1 MELAKQDKFLE
12 AVVFFPPRPA
22 YEEAERSDGRRIGW
36 AWGKG
41 GRLCSV
47 LEKYQQLIHRHAP
60 SFIRHVLEAFRQH
73 TVTATQATHQ
83 LGLSRS
89 RLYALAT
96 AYNTA
101 RARQQPP
108 LWTPG
113 ASGGD
118 HAAAWPQPVV
128 ELLIKRLACSPSCPY
143 SFAASEALRL
153 HAFKLDRAQ
162 VRRWALENKLAHAVP
177 PKRILAP
184 VRRWQRAQIGELWQL
199 DASPH
204 RWFPHSKRSFPMLN
218 MLDDCSRLFTGS
230 KLYEREL
237 LLAYFDFLPAAFLAH
252 GRPLQI
258 YVDYHSIFFTH
269 DPDALTQLGWALKF
283 YDISF
288 LYAPTPQAKG
298 KVEREH
304 QFWQGRLP
312 AYFASERITEIEVA
326 NPHIHD
332 LRAHRNAREV
342 HRELRQTPQR
352 AWDQARKEKRSALR
366 PAPRCPWWDY
376 VWSVRI
382 AIKVGSDGRVPIGTQ
397 RLPIEKPPETK
408 VVLCLHPSGHYS
420 VLAAPPDPKHK
431 PALLFT
437 NRPK

>member
-1 MELAKQDKFLE
+1 
-12 AVVFFPPRPA
+12 VVRPRPA
-22 YEEAERSDGRRIGW
+22 AT
-36 AWGKG
+36 
-41 GRLCSV
+41 LHV
-47 LEKYQQLIHRHAP
+47 FEKHQQLIHRHAP
-60 SFIRHVLEAFRQH
+60 SFIRHILDSFRQH
-73 TVTATQATHQ
+73 TQSAVQAAEQ
-83 LGLSRS
+83 LSLSPS
-89 RLYALAT
+89 RFYSLAT
-96 AYNTA
+96 AYNIA
-101 RARQQPP
+101 RARKKSA

-118 HAAAWPQPVV
+118 HATAWPQPVLD
-128 ELLIKRLACSPSCPY
+128 LLKKRLACLPPCPY

-153 HAFKLDRAQ
+153 HNFKLDRAQ
-162 VRRWALENKLAHAVP
+162 VRRWALANHLAHPVP

-204 RWFPHSKRSFPMLN
+204 RWFPHSKLSFPMLN

-237 LLAYFDFLPAAFLAH
+237 LLSYFDFLPVAFLAH

-283 YDISF
+283 YDIS
-288 LYAPTPQAKG
+288 LRYAPTPQAKG

-312 AYFASERITEIEVA
+312 AFFASEKITEIAVA
-326 NPHIHD
+326 NSQID
-332 LRAHRNAREV
+332 ALRAHRNANEV
-342 HRELRQTPQR
+342 HRELRQKPQQ
-352 AWDQARKEKRSALR
+352 AWDQAKKEKRSVLR
-366 PAPRCPWWDY
+366 PAPHCPWWDY
-376 VWSVRI
+376 VWSVRTP
-382 AIKVGSDGRVPIGTQ
+382 IKVGSDGRVPIGTQ
-397 RLPIEKPPETK
+397 RLRIQKPPQTK
-408 VVLCLHPSGHYS
+408 VVLCLHPSGHHS
-420 VLAAPPDPKHK
+420 VLVAPPEFNQK
-431 PALLFT
+431 PVLLFT

>member
-1 MELAKQDKFLE
+1 MPDEKTGGADKLA
-12 AVVFFPPRPA
+12 
-22 YEEAERSDGRRIGW
+22 RILR
-36 AWGKG
+36 AF
-41 GRLCSV
+41 
-47 LEKYQQLIHRHAP
+47 EKHQQLIHRHAP
-60 SFIRHVLEAFRQH
+60 SFIRHVLERFRQH
-73 TVTATQATHQ
+73 TLNAAQATGQ

-96 AYNTA
+96 ACNTA
-101 RARQQPP
+101 RARKQQP

-118 HAAAWPQPVV
+118 HATAWPQPVLD
-128 ELLIKRLACSPSCPY
+128 LLKKRLACTPPWPY

-153 HAFKLDRAQ
+153 QAFKLDRAQ
-162 VRRWALENKLAHAVP
+162 VRRWALEQHLAHAVP
-177 PKRILAP
+177 PKRVLAP

-237 LLAYFDFLPAAFLAH
+237 LLSYYDFLPAAFLAH

-312 AYFASERITEIEVA
+312 AYFASEKITEIEIA
-326 NPHIHD
+326 NSHIDD
-332 LRAHRNAREV
+332 LRAHRNAHEV

-352 AWDQARKEKRSALR
+352 AWNQAKQKNRSALR
-366 PAPRCPWWDY
+366 PAPRCAWWDY
-376 VWSVRI
+376 VWSVRTTI
-382 AIKVGSDGRVPIGTQ
+382 NVGSDGRVPIGTQ
-397 RLPIEKPPETK
+397 RLRIEKSPETK
-408 VVLCLHPSGHYS
+408 VVLCLHPSGHHS
-420 VLAAPPDPKHK
+420 VLAAPPNPNKK
-431 PALLFT
+431 PGLLFT